1 MGSLGCTSGVDMHE
15 DFLKISH
22 NQDWDYPEGI
32 LHLSAQEYDRR
43 TGSSKSTYEWLSSG
57 PDKIDPKII
66 GTRIKKAEKEMQK
79 RLPEFSANLM
89 SCKLCESDVI
99 YLLHNGRKGDCY
111 TCYACNNSYVYDYGG
126 SGGVSVLKGDFN
138 SSNLDKDD
146 RYDDAYARYVSATTE
161 ADQTYWF
168 NKMLAQ
174 VDIKPHPVPQL
185 VPAKTVDTKNS
196 QHSRDMRFAVSAVF
210 LFVMLFSILCAVIA

>member
-1 MGSLGCTSGVDMHE
+1 MHE
-15 DFLKISH
+15 DL
-22 NQDWDYPEGI
+22 
-32 LHLSAQEYDRR
+32 
-43 TGSSKSTYEWLSSG
+43 
-57 PDKIDPKII
+57 
-66 GTRIKKAEKEMQK
+66 IK
-79 RLPEFSANLM
+79 
-89 SCKLCESDVI
+89 
-99 YLLHNGRKGDCY
+99 KGDCY

-138 SSNLDKDD
+138 SSNLDKDE

-185 VPAKTVDTKNS
+185 VPAKTVDTKNR

-210 LFVMLFSILCAVIA
+210 LFAVFFSVLCLVIA